1 MKVLFIGG
9 TGLIST
15 ASTALAL
22 QQGIDLWLLNRGQSA
37 PLPVGAKALT
47 ADLGDP
53 AALQTALAGHTWDA
67 VVQWVGFVPA
77 DIERDL
83 TLFRK
88 RTKQYLFISS
98 ASAYQKPVTHYLITE
113 STPLANPYWDYSRQK
128 IACEE
133 RLLRAVREEDFP
145 AVIVRPSLTYGDT
158 QVPLAINSW
167 EKSWTAVDRMRRGL
181 PLIVPGDGSSLWTI
195 THNTDF
201 AQGLVGL
208 LGHAQAIG
216 HAFHITSDEVLTWN
230 QIYRQTAEAA
240 GVDAPNLV
248 HIATDFVTACLPDQQ
263 GGLEGDKAVSAVFDN
278 TKIKRFVPGFVA
290 RTLFAEG
297 IRRTVAWFD
306 AEPSRRRIDAAAT
319 AAWDK
324 LIAAYEHGL
333 AAAKKDFSL

>member
-37 PLPVGAKALT
+37 PLPAGAKSLT
-47 ADLGDP
+47 ADLGDR

-83 TLFRK
+83 ALFRK

-133 RLLRAVREEDFP
+133 RLLRAVRDDDFP

-208 LGHAQAIG
+208 LGHAQAVG

-248 HIATDFVTACLPDQQ
+248 HIATDFITACLPDQQ

-278 TKIKRFVPGFVA
+278 TKIKRFVTGFVA
-290 RTLFAEG
+290 RTRFAEG

-306 AEPSRRRIDAAAT
+306 AEPARRQIDATAT
-319 AAWDK
+319 TAWDK
-324 LIAAYEHGL
+324 LIAAYERGL